1 MLDWGR
7 EQNQE
12 LDDGSARG
20 VGQRI
25 GTEVAGLI
33 PKTLSH
39 FRSFNRPQLSR
50 YSLSDA
56 LARECRYGHDVFFV
70 PVFLGI
76 GAALWFSLRTA
87 PQTDI
92 LAALVIVTLIGRW
105 LGTIGIGEARPW
117 TAAALL
123 LSGMLFAAWETERQ
137 STIILDQ
144 PVVTEISGVVERREA
159 GSSTEWRYI
168 ITLNETANPTIGR
181 APQRISLLAR
191 ARHVPAPIGA
201 TIAGRARLSPP
212 SGPALPGM
220 NDFAFQSYYAQIGA
234 VGYFLGAPKSIAA
247 KAESD
252 SSWATRVEA
261 WQYQLRD
268 RISNR
273 IHEILPGDTGG
284 FAASIITGERRSMSK
299 EAMEALRLSGLA
311 HITAISG
318 LNMAL
323 AAGIFFVGARR
334 LLSLIPFIAQAFPIK
349 KLAAT
354 GALFAITG
362 YVMISGYQVSAVR
375 AYLMTA
381 VMLSAVLIDRPAISL
396 RNLCLAATIMIAC
409 QPSIVLGP
417 SFQMSFAATAALISG
432 YARWTASP
440 PSLLPKT
447 KSSLARF
454 AFSVGKLF
462 SATFLTSVI
471 GALSTAVFSIWH
483 FHRLSTHGLEANLAA
498 MPLISLLVMPA
509 GFLAMLAMPLGLDE
523 PFFHVMGFGL
533 DLVLD
538 VAHTT
543 ASWGEG
549 IAFER
554 MPPWSILGA
563 IAGLLLLTLLR
574 TWLRL
579 GGALVLLLTALAAAT
594 VPSSNRAD
602 LFVSEDAR
610 LVAIW
615 AGNEKGAAA
624 VNRMRPSAFLYD
636 QWRPVLGIAH
646 TEFPIQLA
654 ELTLPDRSPRGERLT
669 ASAQEASRL
678 ALARLVHAA
687 VAHRFTCVKGA
698 CSVLVHGNK
707 VLTLDRG
714 DLVGK
719 ACDLADIVVLAAR
732 SSVQTCRSGALLL
745 TESSL
750 RSSGAVEISINPKS
764 QGQFT
769 IHTSFE
775 GKPFAWTS
783 HRLYDWRTATSAE
796 IHGMIHQEPGQ
807 PASINDS
814 DG

>member
-7 EQNQE
+7 EQNRE
-12 LDDGSARG
+12 LDDDSAHG
-20 VGQRI
+20 I
-25 GTEVAGLI
+25 GERFKAQAADLI
-33 PKTLSH
+33 PKTLGYLLTSSRRQSW
-39 FRSFNRPQLSR
+39 RSRIAEAF
-50 YSLSDA
+50 D
-56 LARECRYGHDVFFV
+56 RECRYGHDVFFV
-70 PVFLGI
+70 PVFLGM
-76 GAALWFSLRTA
+76 GAALWFSLRT
-87 PQTDI
+87 PPRTDI
-92 LAALVIVTLIGRW
+92 IAALAILALIGRW
-105 LGTIGIGEARPW
+105 LGGVRGDKRRPG
-117 TAAALL
+117 AVAALI
-123 LSGMLFAAWETERQ
+123 LSGMLCAAWETDRQ

-168 ITLNETANPTIGR
+168 ITLHETARPTIRR

-191 ARHVPAPIGA
+191 ARHAPVPIGA

-220 NDFAFQSYYAQIGA
+220 NDFAFQSFYAQIGA
-234 VGYFLGAPKSIAA
+234 IGYFLGAPKSIAA
-247 KAESD
+247 KAESET
-252 SSWATRVEA
+252 SWATRVEA

-273 IHEILPGDTGG
+273 IREILPGDTGG
-284 FAASIITGERRSMSK
+284 FAASIITGERRSMSR
-299 EAMEALRLSGLA
+299 EATEALRLSGLA

-334 LLSLIPFIAQAFPIK
+334 LLSLIPFVAQAFPIK
-349 KLAAT
+349 KLAAL

-432 YARWTASP
+432 YARWTARP
-440 PSLLPKT
+440 PSFLPKA
-447 KSSLARF
+447 KGAPARLAL
-454 AFSVGKLF
+454 SVGKLF

-554 MPPWSILGA
+554 MPPWFILGA

-579 GGALVLLLTALAAAT
+579 AGGLIFLLTALAAAT
-594 VPSSNRAD
+594 VPTATPAD

-610 LVAIW
+610 LVALW
-615 AGNEKGAAA
+615 AADQKGAAA
-624 VNRMRPSAFLYD
+624 VNRLRPSAFLYD
-636 QWRPVLGIAH
+636 QWRPVLGIRH

-654 ELTLPDRSPRGERLT
+654 ELRLPQMSPRGELLT
-669 ASAQEASRL
+669 ATAQEEARVVL
-678 ALARLVHAA
+678 ERLVHAA
-687 VAHRFTCVKGA
+687 VANRFTCVKGA
-698 CSVLVHGNK
+698 CSVLVYGNK
-707 VLTLDRG
+707 ILTMDRP
-714 DLVGK
+714 DVVGQ

-732 SSVQTCRSGALLL
+732 SSVQSCRSGAILL

-750 RSSGAVEISINPKS
+750 RSSGALEIWIDPES
-764 QGQFT
+764 QRQFT
-769 IHTSFE
+769 IRPSFE
-775 GKPFAWTS
+775 GRPFPWTS

-796 IHGMIHQEPGQ
+796 NHGMIHPKSER